1 MSADFVSG
9 FIAGSVGIAIGN
21 PLDIIKVRLQAGQ
34 SGSGLP
40 SALGVA
46 SNPTTLL
53 RGMLD
58 PAHEH
63 SGV

>member
-1 MSADFVSG
+1 MSADFIAGFVS
-9 FIAGSVGIAIGN
+9 GSVGIAVGN

-34 SGSGLP
+34 SGSGLHP
-40 SALGVA
+40 APGVA

-58 PAHEH
+58 
-63 SGV
+63 SS